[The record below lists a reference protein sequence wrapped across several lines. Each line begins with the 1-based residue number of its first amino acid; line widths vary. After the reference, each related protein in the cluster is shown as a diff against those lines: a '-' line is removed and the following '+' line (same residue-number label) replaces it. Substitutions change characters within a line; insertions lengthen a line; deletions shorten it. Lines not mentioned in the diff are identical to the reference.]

1 MSDVRD
7 AAQQQ
12 FGSSAE
18 AYRVSEVH
26 ASGADLVRIGELTGE
41 VSPRRVL
48 DLGCG
53 AGHASMAVAPIAG
66 EVVAYDLTPAML
78 RQVEILARERGVAN
92 VSTRQGDAERLPFGA
107 GEFDLVVTRYSAHH
121 WHNPAA
127 GVAECSRVLAPD
139 GVLLLSDIV
148 APEDPLLDTHLQAVE
163 LLRDRSHVRDWRVSE
178 WQRMLAAAGFEHE
191 VIMQWSLHLEFKSWV
206 MRLATP
212 ENRIAAI
219 RVTLDEA
226 PDEVKAFFRLQS
238 DHSFDIPGALLRA
251 RKAQ

>member
-18 AYRVSEVH
+18 AYRVSPVH
-26 ASGADLVRIGELTGE
+26 ASGADLVRIGELARE
-41 VSPRRVL
+41 AAPRRVL

-53 AGHASMAVAPIAG
+53 AGHASMAVAPHVG
-66 EVVAYDLTPAML
+66 EVVAYDLTSAML
-78 RQVEILARERGVAN
+78 SQVEILARERGVTN
-92 VSTRQGDAERLPFGA
+92 VRTHQGDAERLPFGA
-107 GEFDLVVTRYSAHH
+107 GEFDLLVTRYSAHH

-127 GVAECSRVLAPD
+127 AVAECFRVLAP
-139 GVLLLSDIV
+139 GGALLLSDIV

-178 WQRMLAAAGFEHE
+178 WQRMLAAVGFECE
-191 VIMQWSLHLEFKSWV
+191 KVMQWSMHLEFTSWV
-206 MRLATP
+206 TRLATP
-212 ENRIAAI
+212 QSRIAAI
-219 RVTLDEA
+219 RVMLNEA
-226 PDEVKAFFRLQS
+226 PDEVKTFFRVES